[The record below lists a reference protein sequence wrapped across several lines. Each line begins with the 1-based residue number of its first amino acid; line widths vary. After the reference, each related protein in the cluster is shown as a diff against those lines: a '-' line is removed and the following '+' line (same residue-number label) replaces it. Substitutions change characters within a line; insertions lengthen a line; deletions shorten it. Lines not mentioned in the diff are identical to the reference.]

1 MEENEDQR
9 AAVLEEAFYQQATKA
24 GLYATLKEMEEK
36 QPEEF
41 AVHLGAFV
49 QTCPSKGPGKK
60 RETYDWSRLKKYSRE
75 GLNEKA
81 AERLWHTMFQQEHVK
96 KDDGTE
102 ITEEQEAKNPTEK
115 DVDLFRQKRGS
126 IMEELDAELE
136 GSLGGGTGWLPAG
149 RGRSSASTASTTAQ
163 PKPAPAPKKRAST
176 VPLEA
181 SKFRSKTHKEFQD
194 VRRALEKAKT
204 LGEKVLEEAGDA
216 ASTDDVSLLLVQSR
230 MKIVEMTMN
239 PEPSTQQERT
249 AIQKAI
255 YELCLQDPFLKD
267 LENTVLSQSSCFCLA
282 HMNHVRQVELAL
294 KPNTDVLFV
303 AIDEQ
308 KNGMRLL

>member
-1 MEENEDQR
+1 MPICHSLAKPR
-9 AAVLEEAFYQQATKA
+9 AASPRTVWSWD
-24 GLYATLKEMEEK
+24 
-36 QPEEF
+36 
-41 AVHLGAFV
+41 LGPIRW
-49 QTCPSKGPGKK
+49 Q
-60 RETYDWSRLKKYSRE
+60 
-75 GLNEKA
+75 
-81 AERLWHTMFQQEHVK
+81 
-96 KDDGTE
+96 DDGTE

-216 ASTDDVSLLLVQSR
+216 ASTDAGLGLLSLQR
-230 MKIVEMTMN
+230 FT
-239 PEPSTQQERT
+239 R
-249 AIQKAI
+249 
-255 YELCLQDPFLKD
+255 
-267 LENTVLSQSSCFCLA
+267 
-282 HMNHVRQVELAL
+282 
-294 KPNTDVLFV
+294 
-303 AIDEQ
+303 
-308 KNGMRLL
+308 